1 MKVKEMLSDSY
12 FALLKE
18 YGIIRSEDDEID
30 MGVMFRD
37 LQSLYFELSYY
48 EDKEYEMMLIRG
60 ILEILDGYD
69 FE

>member
-1 MKVKEMLSDSY
+1 MKIKEVLSESY

-30 MGVMFRD
+30 MGAMFRD
-37 LQSLYFELSYY
+37 LQSLYLELSYY

-60 ILEILDGYD
+60 VLEILDGYD

>member
-1 MKVKEMLSDSY
+1 MLSASY

-30 MGVMFRD
+30 MGAMFRD

>member
-1 MKVKEMLSDSY
+1 MKVKEVLSESY

-30 MGVMFRD
+30 MGAVFRD
-37 LQSLYFELSYY
+37 LQSLYLELSYY

-60 ILEILDGYD
+60 VLEILDGYD
-69 FE
+69 YE

>member
-1 MKVKEMLSDSY
+1 MKVKEVLSDSY

-37 LQSLYFELSYY
+37 LQSLYLELSYY

>member
-1 MKVKEMLSDSY
+1 MKIKEVLSESY

-37 LQSLYFELSYY
+37 LQSLYLELSYY

>member
-1 MKVKEMLSDSY
+1 MKVKEVLSDSY

-18 YGIIRSEDDEID
+18 YGIIGSEDDEID
-30 MGVMFRD
+30 MGAMFRD
-37 LQSLYFELSYY
+37 LQSLYLELSYY

>member
-1 MKVKEMLSDSY
+1 MKVKEVLSDSY

-30 MGVMFRD
+30 MGAMFRD
-37 LQSLYFELSYY
+37 LQSLYLELSYY

-60 ILEILDGYD
+60 VLEILDGYD

>member
-1 MKVKEMLSDSY
+1 MLSDSY

-30 MGVMFRD
+30 MGAMFRD
-37 LQSLYFELSYY
+37 LQSLYFELSHY

>member
-1 MKVKEMLSDSY
+1 MKVKEVLSDSY

-30 MGVMFRD
+30 MGAMFRD
-37 LQSLYFELSYY
+37 LQSLYLELSYY

-60 ILEILDGYD
+60 ILEILDDYD

>member
-1 MKVKEMLSDSY
+1 MKVKEVLSESY

-30 MGVMFRD
+30 MGAVFRD
-37 LQSLYFELSYY
+37 LQSLYLELSYY

-60 ILEILDGYD
+60 VLEILDGYD

>member
-1 MKVKEMLSDSY
+1 MKVKEVLSDSY

-18 YGIIRSEDDEID
+18 YRIIRSEDDEID
-30 MGVMFRD
+30 MGAMFRD
-37 LQSLYFELSYY
+37 LQSLYLELSYY

>member
-1 MKVKEMLSDSY
+1 MKIKEVLSESY

-18 YGIIRSEDDEID
+18 YGIIRSENDEID

-37 LQSLYFELSYY
+37 LQSLYLELSYY

>member
-1 MKVKEMLSDSY
+1 MKVKEVLSDSY

-30 MGVMFRD
+30 MGAMFRD
-37 LQSLYFELSYY
+37 LQSLYLELSYY

>member
-1 MKVKEMLSDSY
+1 MKIKEVLSDSY

-30 MGVMFRD
+30 MGAMFRD
-37 LQSLYFELSYY
+37 LQSLYLELSYY

>member
-1 MKVKEMLSDSY
+1 MKIKEVLSESY

-30 MGVMFRD
+30 MGAMFRD
-37 LQSLYFELSYY
+37 LQSLYLELSYY

-60 ILEILDGYD
+60 ILEILDDYD

>member
-1 MKVKEMLSDSY
+1 MLSDSY

-30 MGVMFRD
+30 MGAMFRD

>member
-1 MKVKEMLSDSY
+1 MKVKEVLSDSY

-30 MGVMFRD
+30 MGAMFRD